1 MKDYIQK
8 VYTDTQNGN
17 TKEGTVAH
25 MFRNTECAVL
35 NTFVIVWV
43 LSMVFGG

>member
-1 MKDYIQK
+1 MKDYIYK
-8 VYTDTQNGN
+8 MYTDIKNGE
-17 TKEGTVAH
+17 TKEGTLAY

-43 LSMVFGG
+43 MSLVFGG